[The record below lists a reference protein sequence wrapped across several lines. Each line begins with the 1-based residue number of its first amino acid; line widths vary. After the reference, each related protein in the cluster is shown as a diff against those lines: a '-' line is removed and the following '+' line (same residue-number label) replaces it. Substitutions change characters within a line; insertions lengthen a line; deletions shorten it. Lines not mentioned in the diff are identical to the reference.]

1 MAKERDFQAKLIKEI
16 MTRFPG
22 ALAFK
27 VETYIKG
34 FPDLLVLYSK
44 HWAALECK
52 RGARAAHRPNQ
63 DYWVAFLNKMSF
75 AAFISPENK
84 EEVLHDLQRSFKTR
98 RTARIPRRKQVPL
111 AQLQ

>member
-27 VETYIKG
+27 VETYIQG
-34 FPDLLVLYSK
+34 FPDLLVLYGK

-52 RGARAAHRPNQ
+52 KIGRASCRER
-63 DYWVAFLNKMSF
+63 V
-75 AAFISPENK
+75 
-84 EEVLHDLQRSFKTR
+84 
-98 RTARIPRRKQVPL
+98 
-111 AQLQ
+111 